1 MTSQTS
7 SNKIYRYKIILL
19 GDPGVGKTS
28 LIRRYVH
35 NSFDTNYSSTIGV
48 NISSKNVVLDNK
60 QIQFS
65 ISDIGG
71 NKRFASIRKSFYKDA
86 KGCLLVCDLTRENT
100 LEALTQWQK
109 DIALAVTGVNY
120 LLIANKCDLNDQR
133 VISQTDLYN
142 KSNELDILGHSCF
155 ITSAKTGNKVDEV
168 FRILAKHIVS
178 TNH

>member
-1 MTSQTS
+1 MTAERI
-7 SNKIYRYKIILL
+7 SNKIYFYKIILL

-35 NSFDTNYSSTIGV
+35 NSFDTKYSSTIGV
-48 NISSKNVVLDNK
+48 NISSKNVKLDNK
-60 QIQFS
+60 EIQFL

-100 LEALTQWQK
+100 LETLTQWQK
-109 DIALAVTGVNY
+109 DIALAVNRVNY
-120 LLIANKCDLNDQR
+120 LLIANKSDLNDQR
-133 VISQTDLYN
+133 IISQDDLYA
-142 KSNELDILGHSCF
+142 KLNELDIPRHSCF

-168 FRILAKHIVS
+168 FRILAKQIFSAKH
-178 TNH
+178 